1 MKNTCFLLCTIVFT
15 LVSCGSKPNKTTQNM
30 EPFIIAEGNLYGNGD
45 EGIPK
50 QQIIINTEA
59 EWHALKEQ
67 MDRVNPVS
75 EQFTQKDVNFNIYQ
89 VIAVFES
96 VKTTGGYRIDLNL
109 ETTQTQRTITVNTK
123 APEGMATMVMTQPFK
138 IMAIPRMD
146 TPIIFQ

>member
-1 MKNTCFLLCTIVFT
+1 
-15 LVSCGSKPNKTTQNM
+15 M